1 MFKFIRKK
9 FFEGI
14 IKDLIQDL
22 PKYKEAALAILAV
35 HKDEVLNRV
44 KDAIWAEI
52 KKLVKEKLD
61 K

>member
-9 FFEGI
+9 IFEGI

-44 KDAIWAEI
+44 KDAILAEI